1 MAEANGVEF
10 RDIASGKLAR
20 VVDLGGPYDIL
31 RRGAPGEEEL
41 PLNSAAMRPCR
52 AIVLP
57 AGGTLTIVGLDDE
70 EVELPDV
77 GAAYQWNIQATAIV
91 TSESGVVVIW

>member
-1 MAEANGVEF
+1 MAEVNGVEF

-20 VVDLGGPYDIL
+20 VVVLGGPYDIL
-31 RRGAPGEEEL
+31 TRDGEL
-41 PLNSAAMRPCR
+41 PVGSGAKRPCR

-57 AGGTLTIVGLDDE
+57 AGGTLTIVGLDDV
-70 EVELPDV
+70 EVDLPDV

-91 TSESGVVVIW
+91 TSESGAVVIW

>member
-1 MAEANGVEF
+1 MAETNGVEL

-20 VVDLGGPYDIL
+20 VVALGGPYDIL
-31 RRGAPGEEEL
+31 SRDGEL
-41 PLNSAAMRPCR
+41 PLNSAAKKPCR

-57 AGGTLTIVGLDDE
+57 AGGTLTIVGLDDV

-91 TSESGVVVIW
+91 TSESGAVVIW